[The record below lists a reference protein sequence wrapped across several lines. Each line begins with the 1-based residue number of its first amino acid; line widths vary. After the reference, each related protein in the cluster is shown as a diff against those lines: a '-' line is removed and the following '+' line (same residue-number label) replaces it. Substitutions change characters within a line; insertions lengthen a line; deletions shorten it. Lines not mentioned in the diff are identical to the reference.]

1 MLIYFAVLSKNMG
14 SDCTPSALDNRFRS
28 IKKDAK
34 AINSAVAKGID
45 VLTLHIGVDGP
56 KCRLKLLFSSTL
68 HTACFRIFK
77 HITRY
82 PAFASLNTFLYQ
94 DLPSW
99 AAFLIVAEMAK
110 YFMEGMKPHA
120 MRMHFFRNINPSV
133 KLVREAVDNGEDPFY
148 MPLVSTDERKC

>member
-34 AINSAVAKGID
+34 AINSAVANGID

-77 HITRY
+77 HI
-82 PAFASLNTFLYQ
+82 SLSRPPKLGSISNSGRDGKILYGRHETTCY
-94 DLPSW
+94 
-99 AAFLIVAEMAK
+99 ANAFL
-110 YFMEGMKPHA
+110 PQHQ
-120 MRMHFFRNINPSV
+120 S
-133 KLVREAVDNGEDPFY
+133 
-148 MPLVSTDERKC
+148 